1 MDAPTF
7 YGAPNIQNHG
17 RSRCKPPNSVADR
30 LFTSTLNGDVS
41 DADLSDYEENE
52 IDPVGAVNDDE
63 DVPVASSDEAE
74 IEETGDDERQ
84 PPSKKSRMVK
94 WCRKKFEPDNI
105 DCVYQPRGA
114 SPPMDSLK
122 NFECYFTNSVFEELT
137 KYTNVYYLQKT

>member
-1 MDAPTF
+1 MAAATF

-30 LFTSTLNGDVS
+30 LFTSTLNG
-41 DADLSDYEENE
+41 
-52 IDPVGAVNDDE
+52 AVNDDE
-63 DVPVASSDEAE
+63 DVPVASSDEAV

-114 SPPMDSLK
+114 SLLWIHSSTSNANLPTLVLK
-122 NFECYFTNSVFEELT
+122 N
-137 KYTNVYYLQKT
+137 